1 MTAKSAGSLAIWFKD
16 TQYHLT
22 PDDSTPTILEVTQYR
37 RVSYLY
43 GSKICGNDTAD
54 TASLVKLREE
64 RWTIT
69 VDCALRY

>member
-43 GSKICGNDTAD
+43 GSKICGNDTA
-54 TASLVKLREE
+54 SLVKLREE
-64 RWTIT
+64 RWTM
-69 VDCALRY
+69 Y